1 MAIVLKSWLMAMFMK
16 ENKLQGMKHGK
27 GKFYWF
33 NGAKYEGG
41 FKNDLMDGKGTY
53 SRPDGS
59 EYIGGWK

>member
-1 MAIVLKSWLMAMFMK
+1 MAMFMK

-27 GKFYWF
+27 GKFYWS
-33 NGAKYEGG
+33 NGAKYQGG

-59 EYIGGWK
+59 QYIGGWK